1 MPTKN
6 KTKDNKIN
14 SFIIFCFSKNNLPTD
29 LQPKIFVSRKKT
41 QLRKKRFKF
50 IDEQSRNRLIN
61 IYYNTEYV

>member
-29 LQPKIFVSRKKT
+29 LATKNLRLTKRT

>member
-29 LQPKIFVSRKKT
+29 LQPKISQKEHNLERKGSN
-41 QLRKKRFKF
+41 L
-50 IDEQSRNRLIN
+50 
-61 IYYNTEYV
+61 

>member
-14 SFIIFCFSKNNLPTD
+14 SFIIFCFSKNNLPKN
-29 LQPKIFVSRKKT
+29 LRLSKKT

>member
-14 SFIIFCFSKNNLPTD
+14 SFIIFCFSKKKLTNRPATKNLR
-29 LQPKIFVSRKKT
+29 LSKRT